1 MGDASGSPLEVD
13 YGDAMLYQSGLYAF
27 KTVLQIFISY
37 NLDVNDPKGVM
48 SKLENEIFDFN
59 DDLLDQNLD
68 FLKRLSD
75 GAVTIAAARS
85 SLTGFIDSYL
95 AASQFVRA
103 ETDDQS
109 DDLLTFEAEDLDGER
124 DFRTELE
131 TVQSSL
137 QNNMAV
143 IFGDE
148 ESVMVDFS
156 EFFNDPMHLRTYL
169 PTIALDPMTN
179 ELLDADLCTVFD
191 ITFSGVFPNGLPDCD
206 LRAGYPVT
214 AESSIR
220 AVIET
225 EDRGPIEGVWQLGG
239 QDTTAL
245 GEVIWG
251 HFYASP
257 SDVSWGNPNNPD
269 LFVKIWIDANGPVYV
284 DYFHVSVPDIHVY
297 TDFRV

>member
-1 MGDASGSPLEVD
+1 MKSLISTTICSIKIWIFSNDCPMAPL
-13 YGDAMLYQSGLYAF
+13 
-27 KTVLQIFISY
+27 
-37 NLDVNDPKGVM
+37 
-48 SKLENEIFDFN
+48 
-59 DDLLDQNLD
+59 
-68 FLKRLSD
+68 
-75 GAVTIAAARS
+75 TIAAARS

-169 PTIALDPMTN
+169 PTIAHRSHD
-179 ELLDADLCTVFD
+179 
-191 ITFSGVFPNGLPDCD
+191 
-206 LRAGYPVT
+206 
-214 AESSIR
+214 
-220 AVIET
+220 
-225 EDRGPIEGVWQLGG
+225 Q
-239 QDTTAL
+239 
-245 GEVIWG
+245 
-251 HFYASP
+251 
-257 SDVSWGNPNNPD
+257 
-269 LFVKIWIDANGPVYV
+269 
-284 DYFHVSVPDIHVY
+284 
-297 TDFRV
+297 

>member
-1 MGDASGSPLEVD
+1 MPIENIRELLDILGKCRAKTARDLFDWMATMPEDSGGNLILPQEMPTTGEIQRFIEAVVLKEIDAAITHLSIVSPSFSTLVTAGEMGDASGSPLEVD

-27 KTVLQIFISY
+27 KTVLQISISY
-37 NLDVNDPKGVM
+37 NLDVNDPKGVI

-85 SLTGFIDSYL
+85 SLTGLIDSYL

-137 QNNMAV
+137 QESMAV

-169 PTIALDPMTN
+169 PTIAHDPMTN

-191 ITFSGVFPNGLPDCD
+191 TTFSRVSQTDC
-206 LRAGYPVT
+206 RT
-214 AESSIR
+214 AIFARDIR
-220 AVIET
+220 
-225 EDRGPIEGVWQLGG
+225 
-239 QDTTAL
+239 
-245 GEVIWG
+245 
-251 HFYASP
+251 
-257 SDVSWGNPNNPD
+257 
-269 LFVKIWIDANGPVYV
+269 
-284 DYFHVSVPDIHVY
+284 
-297 TDFRV
+297 